1 MYFLRVWAFVV
12 SVAIVSLALTGTIIL
27 FTDFLINK
35 INEFVKSEYNF
46 ILKMLVYFILGTFSI
61 SMVLFLFTY
70 VIGGAKWYFV
80 KENRKNKRHF
90 MLEDI
95 SCPIGC

>member
-12 SVAIVSLALTGTIIL
+12 SVAIASLALTGTIIL

-35 INEFVKSEYNF
+35 INEFVESEYNF

-70 VIGGAKWYFV
+70 VIGGQ
-80 KENRKNKRHF
+80 NGI
-90 MLEDI
+90 L
-95 SCPIGC
+95 

>member
-12 SVAIVSLALTGTIIL
+12 SVAIVSLALTGTTIL

-35 INEFVKSEYNF
+35 INEFVESEYNF
-46 ILKMLVYFILGTFSI
+46 ILKILVYFILGTFAI

-70 VIGGAKWYFV
+70 VIGGQ
-80 KENRKNKRHF
+80 NGI
-90 MLEDI
+90 L
-95 SCPIGC
+95 

>member
-46 ILKMLVYFILGTFSI
+46 ILKMLVHFILGTFSI

-70 VIGGAKWYFV
+70 VIGGQ
-80 KENRKNKRHF
+80 NGI
-90 MLEDI
+90 L
-95 SCPIGC
+95 